1 MAEFNFSKIEK
12 KWQKRWNDEETFYVS
27 EDPKK
32 KKFYSLE
39 MFPYPSGSGL
49 HMGHALNYT
58 IGDIIARYKI
68 MQGYNVLHPI
78 GFDALGL
85 PAENAAIKEGTH
97 PQDYTK
103 NSIKNF
109 VIQQKRLGLT
119 YDWGRVVDTSN
130 PDYYRWDQWIFLKM
144 LESGLAYQ
152 KESLVNWCPECKT
165 VLANEQVVDGKCWRH
180 EKTSVESKYLKQWF
194 FKLTNYA
201 DELLDNLDNMNWP
214 ETTKSMQKHWI
225 GKSYGT
231 EIDFEVETQTSK
243 VVVVHGGNAEKD
255 KDYNKHWMPWLKS
268 ELAKKNI
275 DSKFPQMPVDS
286 KATYEEWR
294 KIFDKIKIDKNSILV
309 GHSRGA
315 AFLVRWLGETKTK
328 IKKLILVA
336 PCKFARV
343 DYKKTF
349 YDFDINSLVKDS
361 VGEVIIFSSDN
372 DENYILKS
380 VEEYHNTLGGK
391 VLELNGR
398 GHFLIDK
405 FPELLSEILAG
416 EKWPVFTTRP
426 DTIYGVTFV
435 VISPYHRELKR
446 LVTSDHKKEVE
457 GFLKKLKSISEKDLA
472 DLEKEGAFTGSYA
485 INPVNGEK
493 VPIYM
498 GNFVIADYGSGMVM
512 AVPAHDKR
520 DYEFAKKYGIPIKIV
535 IDPVDFE
542 LNDGNLTEAYTGE
555 GTLINSG
562 RFNGIE
568 NEKAKEEITNFL
580 KEQGSGKKSV
590 QFRLKDWGISR
601 QRYWGTPIPVV
612 HCERCGVVPV
622 SYEDLPVK
630 LPKNVS
636 FGEGNPLLTNDKWI
650 NVKCPKCDGKAKR
663 ETDTMDTFV
672 NSSWYFLRYTDPHN
686 NKEIFDKEKAS
697 YWCPP
702 DIYIGGAE
710 HACMHLI
717 YSRYYVKF
725 LRDLGL
731 IRFDEPAVRLFHQG
745 MLHGEGGDKMSKSK
759 GNVVNPLDT
768 ISKYGADSLRLFL
781 VSVASPDKDFD
792 WSEKGIQGS
801 FRLIKRIYDFFVK
814 TKPGRTSKELE
825 LKMNNSIKYFGERIE
840 NFDYRKV
847 TIALR
852 ELFEELSKEKEVGKK
867 VLEDFLK
874 LLSPF
879 CPHIAEELWEKLGN
893 SSFISTSKW
902 PEFKEGELNQKAGV
916 NLNSQVINYVLP
928 IMRKLEGRGDKVS
941 KVHLY
946 FLPFEIGDLDKKRFE
961 KELGKEVFIYS
972 VQDNNKYDPQGR
984 AKKAKPG
991 MPGIW
996 FE

>member
-426 DTIYGVTFV
+426 DTI
-435 VISPYHRELKR
+435 
-446 LVTSDHKKEVE
+446 
-457 GFLKKLKSISEKDLA
+457 
-472 DLEKEGAFTGSYA
+472 
-485 INPVNGEK
+485 
-493 VPIYM
+493 M
-498 GNFVIADYGSGMVM
+498 G
-512 AVPAHDKR
+512 
-520 DYEFAKKYGIPIKIV
+520 
-535 IDPVDFE
+535 
-542 LNDGNLTEAYTGE
+542 
-555 GTLINSG
+555 
-562 RFNGIE
+562 
-568 NEKAKEEITNFL
+568 
-580 KEQGSGKKSV
+580 
-590 QFRLKDWGISR
+590 
-601 QRYWGTPIPVV
+601 
-612 HCERCGVVPV
+612 
-622 SYEDLPVK
+622 
-630 LPKNVS
+630 
-636 FGEGNPLLTNDKWI
+636 
-650 NVKCPKCDGKAKR
+650 
-663 ETDTMDTFV
+663 
-672 NSSWYFLRYTDPHN
+672 
-686 NKEIFDKEKAS
+686 
-697 YWCPP
+697 
-702 DIYIGGAE
+702 
-710 HACMHLI
+710 
-717 YSRYYVKF
+717 
-725 LRDLGL
+725 
-731 IRFDEPAVRLFHQG
+731 
-745 MLHGEGGDKMSKSK
+745 
-759 GNVVNPLDT
+759 
-768 ISKYGADSLRLFL
+768 
-781 VSVASPDKDFD
+781 
-792 WSEKGIQGS
+792 
-801 FRLIKRIYDFFVK
+801 
-814 TKPGRTSKELE
+814 
-825 LKMNNSIKYFGERIE
+825 
-840 NFDYRKV
+840 
-847 TIALR
+847 
-852 ELFEELSKEKEVGKK
+852 
-867 VLEDFLK
+867 
-874 LLSPF
+874 
-879 CPHIAEELWEKLGN
+879 
-893 SSFISTSKW
+893 
-902 PEFKEGELNQKAGV
+902 
-916 NLNSQVINYVLP
+916 
-928 IMRKLEGRGDKVS
+928 
-941 KVHLY
+941 
-946 FLPFEIGDLDKKRFE
+946 
-961 KELGKEVFIYS
+961 
-972 VQDNNKYDPQGR
+972 
-984 AKKAKPG
+984 
-991 MPGIW
+991 
-996 FE
+996 